1 MPQSE
6 CESLP
11 QPCARASLILVKAMR
26 DGRSWM
32 LVVGVECAGVTVH
45 HAMFWH
51 SNFIFMENRAALE
64 LLGIYACAAGQGNS
78 EATTLDATC
87 TICTFSCSMSAT
99 CKKLRKSPP
108 AQNLAWKIRAAPR
121 AAEGSLER
129 CCHPDA

>member
-64 LLGIYACAAGQGNS
+64 LLGIYACAAPALPCNRS
-78 EATTLDATC
+78 SA
-87 TICTFSCSMSAT
+87 SMHYGLWYTGLVA
-99 CKKLRKSPP
+99 
-108 AQNLAWKIRAAPR
+108 
-121 AAEGSLER
+121 
-129 CCHPDA
+129 